1 MEITSADRNRLVKK
15 RIRLLEKGDMFVLP
29 SGLTIY
35 EIKYTDCGEIKYVPV
50 NGTKAYTRY
59 FYQHD
64 EVYFVPKIYLS
75 SDLPQKDTNMTN
87 TLYQTKEATP
97 RFGNKIAVNSQGL
110 AVLEMK
116 PDGSIECFKH
126 DEIEVVTPYT
136 VLLKNMNGGDLG
148 QFTTTKGSVKKG
160 DLLILTNGTIASVYE
175 IDTKHQGRTH
185 ELKGR
190 RVVTEE
196 IKE

>member
-1 MEITSADRNRLVKK
+1 MEISREDRNRLVQK
-15 RIRLLEKGDMFVLP
+15 RIRLLEKGDMFVFP
-29 SGLTIY
+29 NGQTIY
-35 EIKYTDCGEIKYVPV
+35 KIKRTDNGEIQYVPV
-50 NGTKAYTRY
+50 SGTKVYTRY
-59 FYQHD
+59 CYLHD
-64 EVYFVPKIYLS
+64 EVYFVPKDYNNTNLT
-75 SDLPQKDTNMTN
+75 QEDTNMTN

-116 PDGSIECFKH
+116 PDGNIECFKH

-148 QFTTTKGSVKKG
+148 QYTTTKGSVKKG
-160 DLLILTNGTIASVYE
+160 DILILTGGTLATVHE

-190 RVVTEE
+190 RVVTED